1 MKYPIYFLLLFIT
14 NTIFSQ
20 NKTVLSDSEYIIL
33 QDKVRSLINSN
44 IDSAF
49 IFADK
54 MERSNNY
61 VHKAFASGA
70 KSYLFQRKGD
80 SIQSKKFYRQAFNF
94 LDKVSMSR
102 EKTKLNSYLLN
113 FGGLIDWKNSAFS
126 EALDKYQQGKKLS
139 QSIED
144 QIQVVKFNNNIALI
158 NGEVGNYK
166 LAISASKESDRITD
180 GIEYLYSEDQFIR
193 NKSNINF
200 NLGSFYETYYVRN
213 KSKKNLLD
221 SAEYYYKKSINF
233 SKNLIIN
240 KVVAQKNLGNIYYLK
255 NDFGDAEILYQ
266 SMLMTTKENGMTS
279 EYCNVNYNLGDLYFT
294 LKKYN
299 KALVFFQKVDSIYIS
314 SKINHLEYT
323 NSNYYQAKIYD
334 IYKNQEKALMHS
346 KIYLDN
352 FEKNESKLNE
362 ETLEVNSKLGNLNLK
377 KEMDDVQKEYK
388 NKVLLKKIAIVF
400 FAVLFVCLLV
410 FLIKSAKE
418 KKKTNEKI
426 NALIEEYKDNLDKSN
441 KSLNDLLKENNIAE
455 EVANSEYKKTIN
467 TINIDEIKENEIV
480 EKLKNLENKFYY
492 INSDFTQQLVAKK
505 IKTNTTYLSY
515 VVNKRFGKTFSEYSN
530 ELKINYAINEM
541 ISNPTYR
548 KYSTQAIAE
557 SVGFKNAVS
566 FTKSFSKR
574 TGVTPVQFTKRLE
587 SEKI

>member
-388 NKVLLKKIAIVF
+388 NKVLLKKIASVF